1 MRRRSKDIFCHA
13 LWHRE
18 QKIRQGKHM
27 AHFLAF
33 TGELGANDLII
44 LENPGGMGEGERIE
58 PN

>member
-1 MRRRSKDIFCHA
+1 
-13 LWHRE
+13 
-18 QKIRQGKHM
+18 M

-44 LENPGGMGEGERIE
+44 LENPDGMGEGERIE